1 MLDDKENEKQ
11 DKIKDMKI
19 LQIKIAKELEE
30 KIDTLRKEV
39 EQKDIKIDGLQKKID
54 EKDNELFKS
63 MNSDSHNKKE
73 DLFSSTIEISKKE
86 STIDELR
93 KQLETSEMNFC
104 QLDSEL
110 MNKNEMIQQLN
121 DQ

>member
-1 MLDDKENEKQ
+1 VHKDIINE
-11 DKIKDMKI
+11 
-19 LQIKIAKELEE
+19 
-30 KIDTLRKEV
+30 
-39 EQKDIKIDGLQKKID
+39 KDIKIETLQKKID

-63 MNSDSHNKKE
+63 MHSDSNSNKKE

-104 QLDSEL
+104 SIDSEV
-110 MNKNEMIQQLN
+110 MNKNEIIKQLN